1 MNILRYRWLAAI
13 WLKLIFS
20 SSMLKLGF
28 SHSKLLLLQ
37 KLITAAPLFFLFV
50 WFEALGQ
57 LLLEQDVLQWRNG
70 TVHKI
75 NHPHLVSFFLLH
87 LCLSL
92 WTPAI
97 QFLAEFKNYSFQG
110 AVNAC
115 WTHLKHSKDLLKKKM
130 SLFFSL
136 TKYYLRNPALP
147 GNLKSC

>member
-28 SHSKLLLLQ
+28 GHSKLLLLR

-50 WFEALGQ
+50 SFEALGQ
-57 LLLEQDVLQWRNG
+57 LLLEQEILQWKNG
-70 TVHKI
+70 TGHQI
-75 NHPHLVSFFLLH
+75 NNLHLVRIFLLH

-115 WTHLKHSKDLLKKKM
+115 WTHLKHNKELLKKKM

-136 TKYYLRNPALP
+136 TIYYLSNPALP